1 MTSLIAFIIIESKDS
16 MKEVYAPLS
25 GKVISVNEEID
36 DDPTI
41 INHEPYEDGWLLEIE
56 VSDEAEISSLLA
68 YAEYMEV
75 MDAGD
80 FDD

>member
-1 MTSLIAFIIIESKDS
+1 

-25 GKVISVNEEID
+25 GKVINVNEEID

-56 VSDEAEISSLLA
+56 VSDEEEISSLMD
-68 YAEYMEV
+68 YSEYMEV
-75 MDAGD
+75 MDAED
-80 FDD
+80 FDE